1 MQVNFWNRS
10 QVGGGECPHVQCRVC
25 AACPR
30 SGMLLLHV
38 YDRPLVPFSYHS
50 RTTPVP
56 LPCHSR
62 TTLVPLSYRIL
73 DSYIIPATPQ
83 RRPSDAPATPQRR
96 PNDAPATPQRRL
108 DDSPATPHDRFRS
121 VTWSSPLFSKSSL
134 SFALYHSLMTCIFDD
149 SSTDSKRQGAES
161 NTVDSWRVPQ
171 IEIESKLKSTGP
183 HRRSL
188 ANPRVRTCAPLRS

>member
-1 MQVNFWNRS
+1 MRADRWRTCPLLLRGGFWNRRPVSSTRS
-10 QVGGGECPHVQCRVC
+10 QR
-25 AACPR
+25 R
-30 SGMLLLHV
+30 
-38 YDRPLVPFSYHS
+38 
-50 RTTPVP
+50 
-56 LPCHSR
+56 
-62 TTLVPLSYRIL
+62 LSEA
-73 DSYIIPATPQ
+73 PATPQ

-134 SFALYHSLMTCIFDD
+134 SFALYHSLMTCIFDA
-149 SSTDSKRQGAES
+149 SSTDSKHQGAES
-161 NTVDSWRVPQ
+161 NTVDSWRVPR